1 MFFHFWGFI
10 NKAYC
15 TFCPKFWK
23 IKILTQAQG
32 RGHHVHHLYISFI
45 PINLR
50 LGIKN
55 ASYILG
61 AFLIGVL
68 YLVLTLYKNVVHSK
82 PSFLSDFSIVDTSA
96 KWSRTN
102 LKLKDYIVLGVVL
115 RLVSW
120 NSSTWT
126 EYTVGS
132 VATAA
137 AIENSL
143 QSTNLFRSIIPH

>member
-1 MFFHFWGFI
+1 M
-10 NKAYC
+10 
-15 TFCPKFWK
+15 
-23 IKILTQAQG
+23 
-32 RGHHVHHLYISFI
+32 
-45 PINLR
+45 
-50 LGIKN
+50 KN

-143 QSTNLFRSIIPH
+143 QSTILFRSIIAHQGLALTSETCSSHQQPKGLWISEFQENQPCQIFFTAH